1 MICKKCKVHSILIFN
16 ILTFLQPIK
25 FLLRNCESVT
35 ISLRKFR
42 FFFFISNVPLVSYQ
56 FSFFVFSNDVI
67 EKWTGLC
74 QNNEAMALDFFRSK
88 DIDLNQA
95 EGDFL
100 SPLLKREWIQ
110 ICRHERQHHQN
121 QKHRCRRRPFYTINR
136 INKSDQ
142 GNTVIVQLEFLA
154 SDCFISG
161 FKHSRGIQSD
171 SSYPLFCQRS
181 FKGL

>member
-74 QNNEAMALDFFRSK
+74 QNNEAMALEFFFRSK

-121 QKHRCRRRPFYTINR
+121 QKHRCRRGPFYTINR

-142 GNTVIVQLEFLA
+142 GNTVIIQLEFVA

-161 FKHSRGIQSD
+161 FFSACGQT
-171 SSYPLFCQRS
+171 
-181 FKGL
+181 

>member
-35 ISLRKFR
+35 ISLRN
-42 FFFFISNVPLVSYQ
+42 SVPFSSYQ
-56 FSFFVFSNDVI
+56 MLHQYLISLAFLFSNQVMMSL
-67 EKWTGLC
+67 KSGLVY
-74 QNNEAMALDFFRSK
+74 AKIMKPWLWIFFRSK

-121 QKHRCRRRPFYTINR
+121 QKHRRRRGPFYTINR

-142 GNTVIVQLEFLA
+142 GNTVIVQLEFVA
-154 SDCFISG
+154 SDCFING
-161 FKHSRGIQSD
+161 F
-171 SSYPLFCQRS
+171 
-181 FKGL
+181 